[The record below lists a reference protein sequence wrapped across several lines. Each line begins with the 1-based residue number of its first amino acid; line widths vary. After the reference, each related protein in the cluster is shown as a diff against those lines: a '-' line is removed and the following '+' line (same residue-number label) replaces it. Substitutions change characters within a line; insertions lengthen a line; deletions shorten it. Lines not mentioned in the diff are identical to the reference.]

1 LDPNDARKFNF
12 HIRRVRGELLFAR
25 CWILGEGETEA
36 TLIPESARLL
46 NQNLEQAGIRF
57 VTYQTGISLEPCLR
71 VANGLGIHW
80 VVLADNDQ
88 QGAKD
93 LQIVRNYLNGRVEQE
108 ALYVMPEANI
118 EQHLCM
124 KGYVDVYRSLL
135 SAEPLKRVTAQ
146 PNDPTYPIQVAQSL
160 PRQLKTHAAQ
170 QVVASMRDSNR
181 PVPQLFQNVINAAII
196 LTQTP

>member
-1 LDPNDARKFNF
+1 
-12 HIRRVRGELLFAR
+12 
-25 CWILGEGETEA
+25 
-36 TLIPESARLL
+36 
-46 NQNLEQAGIRF
+46 
-57 VTYQTGISLEPCLR
+57 
-71 VANGLGIHW
+71 

-124 KGYVDVYRSLL
+124 NGYVDVYRSLL